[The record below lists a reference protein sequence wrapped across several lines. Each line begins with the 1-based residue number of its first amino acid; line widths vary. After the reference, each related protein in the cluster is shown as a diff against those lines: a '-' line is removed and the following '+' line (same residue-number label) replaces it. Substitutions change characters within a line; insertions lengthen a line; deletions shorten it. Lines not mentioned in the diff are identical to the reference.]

1 MQYKHEPLDSH
12 LSLILLNSVHDKKD
26 MVKWAKKEIWK
37 IMILVLNQ
45 SPISAVFTIV
55 RFAGDPKT
63 ALTGDL
69 LYHTTKVML
78 PGNQT
83 VCNQIFLID
92 LDMQP

>member
-45 SPISAVFTIV
+45 SPISAVFPIV
-55 RFAGDPKT
+55 RFTGDPKT
-63 ALTGDL
+63 AITGDP
-69 LYHTTKVML
+69 LYYGHTY
-78 PGNQT
+78 
-83 VCNQIFLID
+83 
-92 LDMQP
+92 